1 MQHRRVADDD
11 GFVDA
16 LTRSAG
22 GFVELLQDRVHGA
35 LNGLAQLRLGL
46 IALHAV
52 ADPGDDVGAERCLAV
67 ERRPDG
73 LRHSRAQVHQRADD
87 RRGAQVEGDTVALLA
102 RVARF
107 DGDQLIAAKHGRNLE
122 LSAAKQGRERAKD
135 AKVGLHVEALGGEG
149 VAESLDVAALVLEIR
164 LGQLHVDLP
173 DVGIEQHQP
182 VDAHGRGLRNS

>member
-11 GFVDA
+11 GLVDA
-16 LTRSAG
+16 LTLDAG
-22 GFVELLQDRVHGA
+22 GFVQLGEDRVHGA

-52 ADPGDDVGAERCLAV
+52 ADPGDDVGAERSLAV
-67 ERRPDG
+67 ERGPNRLG
-73 LRHSRAQVHQRADD
+73 HSRPQVHQRADD
-87 RRGAQVEGDTVALLA
+87 RRGAQVEGDTVALLP
-102 RVARF
+102 RITRF
-107 DGDQLIAAKHGRNLE
+107 HRDQLIAAEHGRNLE
-122 LSAAKQGRERAKD
+122 LGAAEQGGEGAQD

-149 VAESLDVAALVLEIR
+149 IAEPLDVAALVLEIR